1 MLKRCLIA
9 AVLTAVS
16 VGFGPAQ
23 AQDGEFDADTVLA
36 TVNGTEITLGHIIV
50 LRSRLPQQYQSIPPE
65 QLYDGILQQMIQQT
79 AIGQGVEM
87 SLEDRLVIQN
97 EERAILANR
106 KIEEV
111 ATAAVTDEAIQAAYD
126 ATYAN
131 AEAETEYN
139 ASHILLDTLEEAE
152 ATIER
157 ANAGEEFAMLA
168 SELSTGPS
176 GPNGGSLGWFGK
188 GVMVPAFEEAVVA
201 LEPGTISEPVETQFG
216 FHVIL
221 VNETR
226 IKEAPALDEVRAQL
240 RQQVESEAVEAMIAA
255 AQDGQDIVIPDLD
268 GFDPNL
274 ITDLS
279 LIEE

>member
-9 AVLTAVS
+9 AVLTAATI
-16 VGFGPAQ
+16 GFGPAN
-23 AQDGEFDADTVLA
+23 AQDSEFDADTVVA

-50 LRSRLPQQYQSIPPE
+50 LRSRLPEQYQAVPAE

-87 SLEDRLVIQN
+87 THEDRIVIEN

-106 KIEEV
+106 RIQEV
-111 ATAAVTDEAIQAAYD
+111 ADAAVTDEAIQAAYD
-126 ATYAN
+126 ETYAN

-152 ATIER
+152 AAIER
-157 ANAGEEFAMLA
+157 ANAGEEFALLA

-188 GVMVPAFEEAVVA
+188 GVMVPAFEEAVVS
-201 LEPGTISEPVETQFG
+201 LEPGVVSEPVQTQFG

-226 IKEAPALDEVRAQL
+226 VKEAPTLEEVRTQL
-240 RQQVESEAVEAMIAA
+240 SQQVESEAVEAMIAA
-255 AQDGQDIVIPDLD
+255 SQDGQDIVIPDLE

>member
-152 ATIER
+152 AAIER